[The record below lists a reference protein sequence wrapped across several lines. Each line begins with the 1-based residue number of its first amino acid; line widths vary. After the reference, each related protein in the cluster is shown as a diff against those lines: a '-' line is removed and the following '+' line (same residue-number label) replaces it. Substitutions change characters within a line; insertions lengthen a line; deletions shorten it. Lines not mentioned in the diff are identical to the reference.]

1 MTAVLQI
8 LQATAVLQRVVVMM
22 MMMMSTAMRRKE
34 DQIDRHEM
42 IVCMNITD
50 GLAERA
56 IIA

>member
-8 LQATAVLQRVVVMM
+8 LQATAVLQRVVVM

>member
-8 LQATAVLQRVVVMM
+8 LQVTAVLQRVVVM

>member
-8 LQATAVLQRVVVMM
+8 LQVTAVLQRVVVM

-34 DQIDRHEM
+34 DQIDRYEM